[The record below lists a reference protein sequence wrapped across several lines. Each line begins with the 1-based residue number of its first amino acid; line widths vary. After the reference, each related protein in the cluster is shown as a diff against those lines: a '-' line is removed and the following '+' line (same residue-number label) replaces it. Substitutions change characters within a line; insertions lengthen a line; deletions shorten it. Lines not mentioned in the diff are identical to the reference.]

1 MGIIIDGSQKN
12 ISIHQSFWNALT
24 ENGSD
29 SLALSQLWLCGINKD
44 NLRNIISIITS
55 NINQYENDSWGVN
68 VGEVVLNDSK
78 WDSVTP
84 ASSTGDVYLLSRGVS
99 FLGDGINVSRVGVSQ
114 IGAHKGLISDGRT
127 ELSTVNIT
135 FLETNVSFAD
145 GVLRPWSVLV
155 GHRSLKDQSLRCD
168 IELYALEKWELT
180 QPFKVRKSLVLKNA
194 VPVSID
200 AEEYNYTGDKL
211 IERQIQFAFDRYE
224 LRIYP
229 TVSNETQ
236 NSGIQIEGDKK
247 VDNIDNTSI
256 NANEKN
262 DIENIENIE
271 ILEKSNIQDTLI
283 IENNTKDSSP
293 DDTSIIV
300 EQNSNLRDFS
310 IIYVDINSNLNKPS
324 INGDINSDLLDRPS
338 INGDMNGNIPDLVN
352 ITGDINSDLLDK
364 PSINGDIN
372 SDLLDRPSING
383 DMNGNIPDLVNI
395 TGDMNGNIPDLVN
408 ITGDINLNLN
418 ISAEINTDLNIN
430 VNDTPTI
437 SPEINNYINNNNT
450 KVNILANP
458 DINDNLNIKSN
469 ISPEINNYINNNNTK
484 VNILANPDINDNLNI
499 KSNIK
504 SDISNT
510 SPEIKY
516 IPRSDIIDAAK
527 INWTQG
533 RPNEDNPV
541 ILSNIKPNIGDII
554 SVRL

>member
-29 SLALSQLWLCGINKD
+29 SLALSQLWLCGISKD
-44 NLRNIISIITS
+44 NLRNIIGIINN
-55 NINQYENDSWGVN
+55 NINQYENDSWEVD
-68 VGEVVLNDSK
+68 VGSVVLNDSK

-155 GHRSLKDQSLRCD
+155 GYRSLKDQSLRCD
-168 IELYALEKWELT
+168 IELFALEKWELT
-180 QPFKVRKSLVLKNA
+180 QPFKVRKSIVLKNA

-236 NSGIQIEGDKK
+236 NSGIQIEWDK
-247 VDNIDNTSI
+247 NIDNTDSSSI
-256 NANEKN
+256 DAKEKN
-262 DIENIENIE
+262 DIENKSENINYNE
-271 ILEKSNIQDTLI
+271 KSNIQSIEDIAINEKSNIQDTPS
-283 IENNTKDSSP
+283 IENNTKESSP

-310 IIYVDINSNLNKPS
+310 IIYVDRNRYIRDRPRVRSDMNAYLKDRPKIKS
-324 INGDINSDLLDRPS
+324 DINSDLLDNPS
-338 INGDMNGNIPDLVN
+338 INGDMNDNIQDSIN
-352 ITGDINSDLLDK
+352 ITGDIN
-364 PSINGDIN
+364 P
-372 SDLLDRPSING
+372 
-383 DMNGNIPDLVNI
+383 
-395 TGDMNGNIPDLVN
+395 
-408 ITGDINLNLN
+408 NLN
-418 ISAEINTDLNIN
+418 IGAEINTDINLN
-430 VNDTPTI
+430 VKDAA
-437 SPEINNYINNNNT
+437 SVSSDINNYISDNT
-450 KVNILANP
+450 KVNINSNP
-458 DINDNLNIKSN
+458 DINDNLNIK
-469 ISPEINNYINNNNTK
+469 P
-484 VNILANPDINDNLNI
+484 
-499 KSNIK
+499 NIK
-504 SDISNT
+504 SDELNT

-516 IPRSDIIDAAK
+516 IPRSDLVDAAK
-527 INWTQG
+527 INWTPG
-533 RPNEDNPV
+533 RPIEDNPV
-541 ILSNIKPNIGDII
+541 ILSNIKPNIGDTI

>member
-24 ENGSD
+24 KNGSD
-29 SLALSQLWLCGINKD
+29 SLALSQLWLCGISKD
-44 NLRNIISIITS
+44 NLRNIIKIINSDTNGINKYEEMS
-55 NINQYENDSWGVN
+55 WAVNIEGPA
-68 VGEVVLNDSK
+68 LNDSK

-114 IGAHKGLISDGRT
+114 IGAHKGLISDGRA

-155 GHRSLKDQSLRCD
+155 GYRSLKDQSLRCD

-236 NSGIQIEGDKK
+236 NSGIQIEWDKK

-256 NANEKN
+256 NTNEKN
-262 DIENIENIE
+262 DIENKTENINYTEKYNIQSLENIE
-271 ILEKSNIQDTLI
+271 ILEKSNIQDTPT

-293 DDTSIIV
+293 DDTSITV

-310 IIYVDINSNLNKPS
+310 IIYVDRNRYIR
-324 INGDINSDLLDRPS
+324 DRPRLRS
-338 INGDMNGNIPDLVN
+338 DMNAYLKDKPKIKS
-352 ITGDINSDLLDK
+352 DINSDLLDK
-364 PSINGDIN
+364 PSINGDMNDNI
-372 SDLLDRPSING
+372 SDSI
-383 DMNGNIPDLVNI
+383 
-395 TGDMNGNIPDLVN
+395 N
-408 ITGDINLNLN
+408 ITGDINPNLN
-418 ISAEINTDLNIN
+418 IGAEINTDINLN
-430 VNDTPTI
+430 VNDAP
-437 SPEINNYINNNNT
+437 SVSSDINNYINDNT
-450 KVNILANP
+450 KVSTVSKP
-458 DINDNLNIKSN
+458 DINDNINIK
-469 ISPEINNYINNNNTK
+469 P
-484 VNILANPDINDNLNI
+484 
-499 KSNIK
+499 NIK

-516 IPRSDIIDAAK
+516 IPRSDLIDASK
-527 INWTQG
+527 INWTPG
-533 RPNEDNPV
+533 RSIEDNSV
-541 ILSNIKPNIGDII
+541 ILSNIKPNIGDTI